1 MNGTESAEKQGRFRE
16 IPGRLLAAAGR
27 YPLLCLFLAAVCAN
41 LLIESLA
48 RLSLFAGA
56 AYLVGRPLSFLL
68 NTLVLFLSFSVC
80 LLFRRRLF
88 VLGATAAGWLVLG
101 ITNAVVIVL
110 RASPLSGI
118 DFAILR
124 SCLPIVKI
132 YLRPWHVILILLFLG
147 AVGWGVSLLFR
158 RSRVYAVNP
167 VREVPLFVFAAALSA
182 CGILL
187 SVHTG
192 AVETSFSDLPGAYRD
207 YGFVTCFSLT
217 VLERGI
223 DEPENYSKPVL
234 NALAASLGDPAS
246 AGDSPSAT
254 ETAADKKRPNIVA
267 VQLESFM
274 DPERIAGAV
283 YGESPAPF
291 FRFLKERYPSGFLSV
306 NTVGAGT
313 ANTEFEVLCGIDLTF
328 FGAGEYPFQTVL
340 KEEDTVCESMASA
353 LKSAGYTA
361 RAVHNHSASFYDRY
375 KVYSALGFDGF
386 VSLEYMNGTED
397 NPLGW
402 AKDAVLTDV
411 VRDCLDADENPDFVF
426 AVSVQG
432 HGLYPDRLDGGEP
445 LFPAQAPAAW
455 TEGEAVQLSYY
466 AGQIREMDDFLRE
479 LTAML
484 EERAA
489 ETGEE
494 TLLLLYGD
502 HLPPLPFAA
511 DSFADGSG
519 PLDSEYVLVPVGDG
533 LLAALSDVGDR
544 DLEAWEAGMYILN
557 LTGSG
562 GLAGTG
568 GGTILRCHREMSGS
582 DSFKDALRLLSYDM
596 LYGERYAW
604 GGEKPFARQPL
615 AMGLEPVLIRELLP
629 AAGLLTVRGENFT
642 AASVVSVNGWPAKT
656 EFVSPEE
663 LTAEVAVTPGDRITV
678 IQRTGDLIVLGETA
692 PVSVPAPRAGEKER

>member
-1 MNGTESAEKQGRFRE
+1 MNGTEDAKA
-16 IPGRLLAAAGR
+16 PGRSRYAEILRRLIVAAER
-27 YPLLCLFLAAVCAN
+27 HPLLSLFLAAVCAN

-68 NTLVLFLSFSVC
+68 NTLMLFFSFSLC
-80 LLFRRRLF
+80 LLFRRRIF
-88 VLGATAAGWLVLG
+88 VLCATAAVWLVLG
-101 ITNAVVIVL
+101 IANAVVIVL

-124 SCLPIVKI
+124 SCLPIVKV

-158 RSRVYAVNP
+158 RSRIYAVDLR
-167 VREVPLFVFAAALSA
+167 REGPLFVFAAALTA

-223 DEPENYSKPVL
+223 DEPENYSEPVMR
-234 NALAASLGDPAS
+234 ALANSLKDPELSENAPA
-246 AGDSPSAT
+246 AGPG
-254 ETAADKKRPNIVA
+254 ADEKRPNIVA

-291 FRFLKERYPSGFLSV
+291 FRSLKERYPSGFLSV

-340 KEEDTVCESMASA
+340 EEEDAVCESMASA

-386 VSLEYMNGTED
+386 VPLEYMNGTED

-411 VRDCLDADENPDFVF
+411 VRDCLDADDNPDFVF

-432 HGLYPDRLDGGEP
+432 HGLYPDRAEDGEGY
-445 LFPAQAPAAW
+445 FPVEAPASW

-502 HLPPLPFAA
+502 HLPPLPFDE
-511 DSFADGSG
+511 DSFSDGSG
-519 PLDSEYVLVPVGDG
+519 VLDSEYVLVPVGEG
-533 LLAALSDVGDR
+533 LRAALSDVGDR
-544 DLEAWEAGMYILN
+544 DLEAWEAGMYVLN
-557 LTGSG
+557 
-562 GLAGTG
+562 LAGTG
-568 GGTILRCHREMSGS
+568 GGTILSCHREMGDS
-582 DSFKDALRLLSYDM
+582 DNFKNALRLLSYDM

-604 GGEKPFARQPL
+604 GGEVPFVRRPL

-629 AAGLLTVRGENFT
+629 AAGFLTVRGENFT
-642 AASVVSVNGWPAKT
+642 AASVISVNGWPAKT

-678 IQRTGDLIVLGETA
+678 MQRTGDFIVLGETA
-692 PVSVPAPRAGEKER
+692 PVSVPAPRSFEERR

>member
-1 MNGTESAEKQGRFRE
+1 MNGAESAKVRGRVRE
-16 IPGRLLAAAGR
+16 IPGRIFAAGKR
-27 YPLLCLFLAAVCAN
+27 HPLFCLFLAAVCVN

-56 AYLVGRPLSFLL
+56 AYLVERPLSFLL
-68 NTLVLFLSFSVC
+68 NTLVLFFSFSLS
-80 LLFRRRLF
+80 LLFRRRIF
-88 VLGATAAGWLVLG
+88 VLAATAAVWLVLG
-101 ITNAVVIVL
+101 ITNAVLTVL

-132 YLRPWHVILILLFLG
+132 YLRPWHVVLILLFLA
-147 AVGWGVSLLFR
+147 AVGLGVSLLFR
-158 RSRVYAVNP
+158 RSRIYAVDLR
-167 VREVPLFVFAAALSA
+167 REGPLFVFAAALTA
-182 CGILL
+182 CGVLL

-223 DEPENYSKPVL
+223 DEPENYSEPVL
-234 NALAASLGDPAS
+234 NALAASLKDPESAAS
-246 AGDSPSAT
+246 AGNGRTSAD
-254 ETAADKKRPNIVA
+254 EKRPNIVA

-291 FRFLKERYPSGFLSV
+291 FRSLKERYPSGFMGV
-306 NTVGAGT
+306 NTLGAGT
-313 ANTEFEVLCGIDLTF
+313 ANTEFEVLTGIDLTF

-340 KEEDTVCESMASA
+340 EEEDAVCESMASA

-375 KVYSALGFDGF
+375 KVYAALGFDGF
-386 VSLEYMNGTED
+386 VSLEYMNGTEI

-432 HGLYPDRLDGGEP
+432 HGLYPDRSDGGEAD
-445 LFPAQAPAAW
+445 FPVEAPAGW
-455 TEGEAVQLSYY
+455 TEGEAVQLAYY
-466 AGQIREMDDFLRE
+466 CGQIREMDDFLRE

-489 ETGEE
+489 RTGEE

-502 HLPPLPFAA
+502 HLPPLPFEE

-519 PLDSEYVLVPVGDG
+519 VLDSEYVLVPVGEG
-533 LLAALSDVGDR
+533 LRAALSDVGDR
-544 DLEAWEAGMYILN
+544 DLEAWQTGMAVLN
-557 LTGSG
+557 LTGC
-562 GLAGTG
+562 G
-568 GGTILRCHREMSGS
+568 GGTIFRCHRELGTS
-582 DSFKDALRLLSYDM
+582 DSFDSALRLLSYDM

-604 GGEKPFARQPL
+604 GGEKPFVRQPL
-615 AMGLEPVLIRELLP
+615 SMGLGPVRIREILP
-629 AAGLLTVRGENFT
+629 SGGLLTVKGENFT
-642 AASVVSVNGWPAKT
+642 AASVVTVNGWPART
-656 EFVSPEE
+656 DFVSPEE
-663 LTAEVAVTPGDRITV
+663 LTAEIAVAPGDRITV
-678 IQRTGDLIVLGETA
+678 IQRTGDFIILSETA
-692 PVSVPAPRAGEKER
+692 PFPVPTPRSGEEKR